1 MTHAPSLHSRAQRVL
16 AGETIA
22 AARLIRDVDDRREAA
37 RADLRELFPHVGKAH
52 IIGVTGSPGVGKSS
66 LVDALIT
73 EWRARGKTVAVVAV
87 DPSSPFTGGAI
98 LGDRI
103 RMQTHSLDPG
113 VFIRSVASRGFLG
126 GLSPSIDEIVLVFDA
141 MGFDVI
147 LVETVGVGQGEV
159 DIIRSSHTTL
169 VVLSPNSGDDVQGL
183 KAGLLEVADIFVVN
197 KADLPGA
204 DRTRTMLKR
213 MVNLGQ
219 GALRDPGWAIPTRST
234 STTQGTPEERG
245 IAALVDACVEHRD
258 HLRGGPGL
266 AERNASRLRSY
277 VLRLAGEGLAGR
289 LEKALLA
296 HPDLAELERGQADP
310 YAVANALIGT
320 VTHEDL

>member
-266 AERNASRLRSY
+266 AERN
-277 VLRLAGEGLAGR
+277 
-289 LEKALLA
+289 
-296 HPDLAELERGQADP
+296 
-310 YAVANALIGT
+310 
-320 VTHEDL
+320 